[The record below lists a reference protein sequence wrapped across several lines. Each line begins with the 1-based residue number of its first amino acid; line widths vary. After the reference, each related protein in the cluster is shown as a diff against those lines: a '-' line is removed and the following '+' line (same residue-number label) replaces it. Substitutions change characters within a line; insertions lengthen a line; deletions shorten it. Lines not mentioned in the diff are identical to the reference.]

1 MKNAMVFIVLIA
13 LLSPCFA
20 SEEEIPQ
27 AVEAARTWLAMVDT
41 AAYAESWEEASEYFK
56 DAVPRKTWEQQL
68 KAVRGPLGELIS
80 RELKQSHY
88 TTTLPGAPDNE
99 YVVITFETS
108 FENKKTA
115 METVTPMKEDDGS
128 WRVSGYYIK

>member
-1 MKNAMVFIVLIA
+1 MKNAIVFAVLFA
-13 LLSPCFA
+13 LVSACYA
-20 SEEEIPQ
+20 SEEEVPQ

-115 METVTPMKEDDGS
+115 TETVTPMKEDDGS

>member
-115 METVTPMKEDDGS
+115 TETVTPMKEDDGS